1 MSVPAG
7 YDIDTNAG
15 TANSVAT
22 SAMRFVAS
30 LMPSKFSYYDRA
42 GKKLESKDI
51 ADTFYKPFE
60 MYEPEKLDQI
70 LRRVLSLL
78 ACSFFFLH
86 YT

>member
-1 MSVPAG
+1 
-7 YDIDTNAG
+7 
-15 TANSVAT
+15 VAT

-30 LMPSKFSYYDRA
+30 LMPSKFSYYDRV

-70 LRRVLSLL
+70 LRYKVMK
-78 ACSFFFLH
+78 
-86 YT
+86 